1 MTETL
6 ATTKGAILR
15 SLLKFI
21 DRDLTE
27 EQRARAFE
35 ALPPDEREY
44 VGRPILAGEKIPERM
59 LNRLTVE
66 AARAKGDSL
75 EQWGRRAGRAELAD
89 SVGVYRFFVMVL
101 TPASL
106 MRKASSFWST
116 VHSQGKLAVE
126 SEEPNKAKVVL
137 TDFPSEPAH
146 CARLAGWMEGA
157 GEMTGAKKVDVVHD
171 ACITRGAR
179 ECTWQI
185 NWI

>member
-21 DRDLTE
+21 DSDLTE
-27 EQRARAFE
+27 AQRTRAFE
-35 ALPPDEREY
+35 ALAPDEREL

-59 LNRLTVE
+59 HNPLPVE
-66 AARAKGDSL
+66 ASRAKGESL

-101 TPASL
+101 TPASM

-126 SEEPNKAKVVL
+126 SPEPHKARVL
-137 TDFPSEPAH
+137 LTQFPSEPAH

-157 GEMTGAKKVDVVHD
+157 GELTGAKNVDVVHD
-171 ACITRGAR
+171 ACIARGAP
-179 ECTWQI
+179 ECSWQI
-185 NWI
+185 TWT